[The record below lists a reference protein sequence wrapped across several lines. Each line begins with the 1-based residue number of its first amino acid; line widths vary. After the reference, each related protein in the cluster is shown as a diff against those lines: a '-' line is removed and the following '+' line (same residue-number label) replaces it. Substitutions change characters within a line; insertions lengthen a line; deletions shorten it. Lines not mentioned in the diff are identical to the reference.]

1 MAVTRATLE
10 RLAMALNQGDFPA
23 FVAAVERLPAAD
35 RNILAVVGAG
45 ELLHHAPSRND
56 LMREPTTSNLQGWLL
71 QFKEEHVSN
80 I

>member
-10 RLAMALNQGDFPA
+10 RLAMPLNHGDFPA

-45 ELLHHAPSRND
+45 DLISRAPSRNA
-56 LMREPTTSNLQGWLL
+56 LMREPIASSLQGWLL
-71 QFKEEHVSN
+71 QFKQENVSA

>member
-10 RLAMALNQGDFPA
+10 RLAMALHQGDFPA
-23 FVAAVERLPAAD
+23 FVAVVERLPAAD

-45 ELLHHAPSRND
+45 DLLNRAPSRSD
-56 LMREPTTSNLQGWLL
+56 LMREPTASNLQGWLL
-71 QFKEEHVSN
+71 QFEEEHVSQ

>member
-10 RLAMALNQGDFPA
+10 RLAMPLNRGGFPA

-35 RNILAVVGAG
+35 RNILAMLGAG
-45 ELLHHAPSRND
+45 DLLNHAPSRNA
-56 LMREPTTSNLQGWLL
+56 LMREPTASNLQGWLL
-71 QFKEEHVSN
+71 QFKDENVSA